1 MDSVGGDLES
11 QEGSPVQDICGIA
24 LVDKDPRHHE
34 VCNDDGDNH
43 GVILVDGV
51 DALEIPICKSDRRET
66 SL

>member
-1 MDSVGGDLES
+1 MSLGLSFGLIIFQCQTSLIDVAFVLIILDW
-11 QEGSPVQDICGIA
+11 
-24 LVDKDPRHHE
+24 H
-34 VCNDDGDNH
+34 DDWDNH